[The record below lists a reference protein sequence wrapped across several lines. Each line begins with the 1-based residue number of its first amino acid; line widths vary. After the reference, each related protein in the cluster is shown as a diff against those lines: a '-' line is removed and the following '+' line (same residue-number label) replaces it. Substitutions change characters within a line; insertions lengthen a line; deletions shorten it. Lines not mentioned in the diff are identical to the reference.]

1 MIRKIEILILILFL
15 NSINSFAQ
23 TFNIF
28 GCNPKYQTA
37 VIGEYLGVLIYS
49 SGVDTICNIQINSI
63 GKWDTLNWATLGSG
77 IPITDW
83 GVILSIGNYKGD
95 LFTGGTFREI
105 GNKVVNKIARWD
117 GTNWYSLGTG
127 LSLVHPGE
135 HINSI
140 IEYKGELYAAGSII
154 EINGLKNVH
163 NIARWDGTT
172 WRRVGTGLQGSLD
185 EVYSMAV
192 YKNELYVGGGFS
204 DAGGITAYNI
214 AKWNGTTWSSVGLG
228 TSSDVNVLKV
238 DTARDL
244 LYVGGDFEGVNNSI
258 YSRKVA
264 MWDGANWHSMSPNKF
279 FGSTVVSMEMYHGYL
294 YAGGLKFTDTCF
306 ARWDGLNW
314 EVIDGP
320 NGNVTSLQTY
330 KDKLYLG
337 GDFTMIGSDSIQY
350 LASYYSPDSVFIG
363 VEQHRLNSKI
373 KLYPNP
379 TKNTL
384 KIESKLQLDSYEI
397 YSILGSRIQSG
408 KLINQEINVS
418 ELKTGMYILKI
429 TTNDGL
435 LVQER
440 FVKE

>member
-1 MIRKIEILILILFL
+1 MMKNFKLFFLLIAVFPKLAFTQIYDD
-15 NSINSFAQ
+15 IGCPAKYP
-23 TFNIF
+23 TFCLEVF
-28 GCNPKYQTA
+28 SDK
-37 VIGEYLGVLIYS
+37 LIYS
-49 SGVDTICNIQINSI
+49 SSDTICNVKINKI
-63 GKWDTLNWATLGSG
+63 GAWNDSLWTSFGNG
-77 IPITDW
+77 ITPTSFGYPALAFTEFKGNLIA
-83 GVILSIGNYKGD
+83 GGGFQFANYK
-95 LFTGGTFREI
+95 
-105 GNKVVNKIARWD
+105 NVNKIAYWD
-117 GTNWYSLGTG
+117 GIDWYPMGTG
-127 LSLVHPGE
+127 LNAQFPGE
-135 HINSI
+135 HINSLVV
-140 IEYKGELYAAGSII
+140 YNGELYAAGKIV
-154 EINGLKNVH
+154 EMNGIKGVH

-172 WRRVGTGLQGSLD
+172 WRRVGTGLQGSLN

-204 DAGGITAYNI
+204 DAGGVTAYNI
-214 AKWNGTTWSSVGLG
+214 AKWNGTNWSTVGLG

-238 DTARDL
+238 DTLRNL

-264 MWDGANWHSMSPNKF
+264 MWDGTNWHSMSPNKF

-294 YAGGLKFTDTCF
+294 YAGGYKFTDTCF

-384 KIESKLQLDSYEI
+384 KIESKLQLDLYEI

-429 TTNDGL
+429 TTNDGF

>member
-1 MIRKIEILILILFL
+1 MKNSILIFLIIFL
-15 NSINSFAQ
+15 IPRF
-23 TFNIF
+23 TFPQKYYNVD
-28 GCNPKYQTA
+28 CLAPNPTFC
-37 VIGEYLGVLIYS
+37 LGIYSNQLIYGGYDS
-49 SGVDTICNIQINSI
+49 ICNININKI
-63 GKWDTLNWATLGSG
+63 GAWNDTIWSG
-77 IPITDW
+77 FGNGITPPTV
-83 GVILSIGNYKGD
+83 GYPARAFAEYKGE
-95 LFTGGTFREI
+95 LIVGGGFQYASFK
-105 GNKVVNKIARWD
+105 NVNKIARWD
-117 GTNWYSLGTG
+117 GTDWYPLGNGLNGQFSTELISSLI
-127 LSLVHPGE
+127 S
-135 HINSI
+135 
-140 IEYKGELYAAGSII
+140 YKGELYAAGRFN
-154 EINGLKNVH
+154 EINGLKNVN

-397 YSILGSRIQSG
+397 YTILGSRIQSG

-418 ELKTGMYILKI
+418 ELKAGMYILKI
-429 TTNDGL
+429 TTSDGL

>member
-1 MIRKIEILILILFL
+1 MIRKIKILVLILFL
-15 NSINSFAQ
+15 NSINSIAQ

-28 GCNPKYQTA
+28 GCNPRYQTLSLFS
-37 VIGEYLGVLIYS
+37 YNNKLIYT
-49 SGVDTICNIQINSI
+49 SGVDTICNIPINSI
-63 GKWDTLNWATLGSG
+63 GIWNNFNWSTYGTG
-77 IPITDW
+77 IPLNNGGAIVALCQKDDSLYVGGNFRT
-83 GVILSIGNYKGD
+83 IGGK
-95 LFTGGTFREI
+95 I
-105 GNKVVNKIARWD
+105 VNNIAYWD
-117 GTNWYSLGTG
+117 GIKWNSLGNG
-127 LSLVHPGE
+127 LNVQTVSFVNNLVF
-135 HINSI
+135 
-140 IEYKGELYAAGSII
+140 YKGELYAAGRFN

-172 WRRVGTGLQGSLD
+172 WKRVGAGLQGSLD
-185 EVYSMAV
+185 VVYSMAV

-214 AKWNGTTWSSVGLG
+214 AKWNGTAWSTVGLG

-264 MWDGANWHSMSPNKF
+264 MWDGVNWHSMSPNKF

-294 YAGGLKFTDTCF
+294 YAGGYKFTDTCF

-363 VEQHRLNSKI
+363 VEQHRLTSKI

-379 TKNTL
+379 TKNVLNIDSEKDFEYFTIYTIFGQEL
-384 KIESKLQLDSYEI
+384 ISNKLQENKIEITTLP
-397 YSILGSRIQSG
+397 SG
-408 KLINQEINVS
+408 V
-418 ELKTGMYILKI
+418 YILKLKNKDHLI
-429 TTNDGL
+429 
-435 LVQER
+435 QEW